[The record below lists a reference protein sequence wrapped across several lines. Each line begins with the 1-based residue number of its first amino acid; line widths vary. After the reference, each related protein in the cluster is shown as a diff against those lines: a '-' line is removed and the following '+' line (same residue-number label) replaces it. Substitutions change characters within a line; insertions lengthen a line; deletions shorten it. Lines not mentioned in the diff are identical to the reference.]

1 MFFGERLK
9 QERKKRDW
17 SQIDLAEKMFVS
29 RQSVSKWETGK
40 SYPSIDVIIKLS
52 ELFDITI
59 DELLRGDEVLKDK
72 IYQNDKGSNYKF
84 QMGLI
89 LGIASTVNLFISFL
103 DKEFSLI
110 WIFISILLLAIS
122 NIWLLKR
129 KINLDSEK
137 KELYFAKHGVWSTG
151 LLVILFGFFKNGITV
166 NYVLVSICVIILI
179 LIQFSLYNYKLKNK

>member
-9 QERKKRDW
+9 QERKKYN
-17 SQIDLAEKMFVS
+17 
-29 RQSVSKWETGK
+29 G
-40 SYPSIDVIIKLS
+40 PIKL
-52 ELFDITI
+52 DTKWGAVKG
-59 DELLRGDEVLKDK
+59 GDEVLKDK

-122 NIWLLKR
+122 NFWLLKR

-137 KELYFAKHGVWSTG
+137 KELFFAKHGVWSVG

-166 NYVLVSICVIILI
+166 NYVLVSIIVIILT